1 MELWR
6 WASKRLGRAQVSW
19 APEQLHIERKDSFQM
34 NNILVLLST
43 CCSILISKLIG
54 RGRFFLK
61 YGLQGLNYVLHLA
74 KLVFFFF
81 VPKITVVFPSS
92 CEPFFLVGRAILV
105 FLYLLFILLL
115 LTLLSILCQS
125 HSLYRSNIKSFW
137 QDS

>member
-74 KLVFFFF
+74 KLFFFF